1 LGIFSLPLQFTESY
15 DVVVVG
21 AGHAGCEAAMASA
34 RMGLR
39 TALYT
44 LNLDLIAQMSCN
56 PAIGG
61 IAKGHLVREVDALGG
76 IMGEVTDAVGIQ
88 FRLLNTSRGPA
99 VWSPRAQCD
108 KQQYRL
114 KMREMLE
121 AEPNLHIKQAEVAE
135 LVVEHSS
142 TLGKVSRFE
151 FQVSSAVGAPDRNE
165 QIPQLEAGNLKLETS
180 PLASRVIRGIR
191 LRDGRTV
198 GAQAVII
205 TTGTFLNGL
214 IHCGEQQYPAGR
226 SGEPPAVLLG
236 EALKSLGLRGCRLKT
251 GTPPRLDGRSIDWS
265 KFTVQPGDEDPTPF
279 SFRTR
284 RVAHHDNQVA
294 CYIAFTTPET
304 HRIIRENMH
313 RSPMYSGQI
322 QSIGPRYCPS
332 IEDKIVK
339 FPDKET
345 HQLFLEPEGLN
356 THEIYVNGMST
367 SLPIDV
373 QLAIIKSI
381 PGLEN
386 AEMLRPG
393 YAIEYDSIDP
403 TELQRTLETKK
414 VERLYLAGQINGTSG
429 YEEAACQGLMAGIN
443 AALKVKREPPLILDR
458 TEAYTAILIDDLI
471 SKGTNEPYRMFTS
484 RAEFRLHLRIDNA
497 DRRLTPHGRRVGLI
511 RDADWA
517 DYLAKQER
525 MKALRE
531 VLERTRVNESVV
543 GCQLSV
549 VGESTAQT
557 LQLLKGARSAGL
569 TLAQLLKRPEAQIEA
584 LAPLLKNLMT
594 DFFERDTSNQDSGT
608 YPAAEPQIPRLGLK
622 SSLGMTASN
631 NSDVRAKDRSVI
643 PTPDNQKL
651 TTDFRL
657 PAEIRNELKSVE
669 TEIKYSGYLDQ
680 QTKAIE
686 RLKRSEQRMIPDW
699 FDYGKVSGLS
709 REMNEKLTR
718 VRPQTLGQASRI
730 PGVTPAAVSLI
741 NVYIEI
747 QARRLSAET
756 SRA

>member
-1 LGIFSLPLQFTESY
+1 
-15 DVVVVG
+15 
-21 AGHAGCEAAMASA
+21 M
-34 RMGLR
+34 
-39 TALYT
+39 
-44 LNLDLIAQMSCN
+44 
-56 PAIGG
+56 
-61 IAKGHLVREVDALGG
+61 
-76 IMGEVTDAVGIQ
+76 
-88 FRLLNTSRGPA
+88 
-99 VWSPRAQCD
+99 
-108 KQQYRL
+108 
-114 KMREMLE
+114 KMREVLE
-121 AEPNLHIKQAEVAE
+121 SEPNLHIKQAEVSDLVISDQWPVASEGNGIVPAE
-135 LVVEHSS
+135 EGVQLELRAPADG
-142 TLGKVSRFE
+142 TLAEGRPLATDHQPLATASRR
-151 FQVSSAVGAPDRNE
+151 AVGV
-165 QIPQLEAGNLKLETS
+165 K
-180 PLASRVIRGIR
+180 

-214 IHCGEQQYPAGR
+214 IHCGEEQYPAGR

-236 EALKSLGLRGCRLKT
+236 ESLKKLGLRGCRLKT

-265 KFTVQPGDEDPTPF
+265 KFTVQPGDADPTPF

-284 RVAHHDNQVA
+284 RVAHHDKQVP

-304 HRIIRENMH
+304 HRIIRENVH

-339 FPDKET
+339 FPDKEM

-367 SLPIDV
+367 SLPIEV

-403 TELQRTLETKK
+403 TELERTLETKK
-414 VERLYLAGQINGTSG
+414 IERLFLAGQINGTSG

-443 AALKVKREPPLILDR
+443 AALKVKGEPPLILDR

-497 DRRLTPHGRRVGLI
+497 DRRLTPHGRRIGLI
-511 RDADWA
+511 NDEAWS

-525 MKALRE
+525 MQAMRELLEKPVASGQWLVASEGSEALMD
-531 VLERTRVNESVV
+531 
-543 GCQLSV
+543 
-549 VGESTAQT
+549 
-557 LQLLKGARSAGL
+557 LLNKARSSGS
-569 TLAQLLKRPEAQIEA
+569 TFAQLLKRPEVQIES
-584 LAPLLKNLMT
+584 LVPVLVRLMPS
-594 DFFERDTSNQDSGT
+594 FFERGVRARGLGAREDGVILGGATAGSAVEGPLGRDSQSTSHF
-608 YPAAEPQIPRLGLK
+608 AAGEPQIPRLGLK
-622 SSLGMTASN
+622 PSLGTTISEN
-631 NSDVRAKDRSVI
+631 KKVNGDVQLATDHW
-643 PTPDNQKL
+643 PL
-651 TTDFRL
+651 TT
-657 PAEIRNELKSVE
+657 AVRNELKAVE
-669 TEIKYSGYLDQ
+669 TEIKYAGYLDQ
-680 QTKAIE
+680 QTKSIE

-730 PGVTPAAVSLI
+730 PGRYARRGFFDQRLHRDPGTSADGCGFASLI
-741 NVYIEI
+741 EFVRSDS
-747 QARRLSAET
+747 RRKLSLSPSAEGLRSP
-756 SRA
+756 SRQIIWRAV

>member
-1 LGIFSLPLQFTESY
+1 LPVF
-15 DVVVVG
+15 G
-21 AGHAGCEAAMASA
+21 
-34 RMGLR
+34 
-39 TALYT
+39 
-44 LNLDLIAQMSCN
+44 
-56 PAIGG
+56 
-61 IAKGHLVREVDALGG
+61 
-76 IMGEVTDAVGIQ
+76 
-88 FRLLNTSRGPA
+88 
-99 VWSPRAQCD
+99 
-108 KQQYRL
+108 
-114 KMREMLE
+114 E
-121 AEPNLHIKQAEVAE
+121 AESSPANTAEQQLTTDNRQLTTA
-135 LVVEHSS
+135 VV
-142 TLGKVSRFE
+142 
-151 FQVSSAVGAPDRNE
+151 
-165 QIPQLEAGNLKLETS
+165 
-180 PLASRVIRGIR
+180 RGIK

-226 SGEPPAVLLG
+226 SGEPAAVLLG
-236 EALKSLGLRGCRLKT
+236 ESLKALGLRGCRLKT

-265 KFTVQPGDEDPTPF
+265 KFTVQPGDDDPTPF

-284 RVAHHDNQVA
+284 RVAHHDKQVP
-294 CYIAFTTPET
+294 CYIAFTTAET
-304 HRIIRENMH
+304 HRILRENVH

-322 QSIGPRYCPS
+322 QSTGPRYCPS

-367 SLPIDV
+367 SMPIEV
-373 QLAIIKSI
+373 QLAVIKSV
-381 PGLEN
+381 PGLET

-414 VERLYLAGQINGTSG
+414 IARLYLAGQINGTSG

-443 AALKVKREPPLILDR
+443 AALMVKGEPPLILDR

-511 RDADWA
+511 NDAAWS

-525 MKALRE
+525 MKALRDL
-531 VLERTRVNESVV
+531 LERTRVNEAVV
-543 GCQLSV
+543 GCQLSI
-549 VGESTAQT
+549 VGEVDAAT
-557 LQLLKGARSAGL
+557 LDLLNQAKAAGL
-569 TLAQLLKRPEAQIEA
+569 TLAQLLKRPELQIEQ
-584 LAPLLKNLMT
+584 LAPVLAQLMPAFFRREEVDSDQGIVDSKDSVNLSKVASMREVEGPLSRPQ
-594 DFFERDTSNQDSGT
+594 FSNVADH
-608 YPAAEPQIPRLGLK
+608 AAEGSRVL
-622 SSLGMTASN
+622 SSDHYPPA
-631 NSDVRAKDRSVI
+631 
-643 PTPDNQKL
+643 P
-651 TTDFRL
+651 DFRL

-669 TEIKYSGYLDQ
+669 TEIKYAGYLDQ
-680 QTKAIE
+680 QTKSIE
-686 RLKRSEQRMIPDW
+686 RLKRSEQRLIPDW

-709 REMNEKLTR
+709 REMNEKLNR
-718 VRPQTLGQASRI
+718 VRPRTLGQASRI

-741 NVYIEI
+741 NVYLEI
-747 QARRLSAET
+747 QGRQHAAAAL
-756 SRA
+756 